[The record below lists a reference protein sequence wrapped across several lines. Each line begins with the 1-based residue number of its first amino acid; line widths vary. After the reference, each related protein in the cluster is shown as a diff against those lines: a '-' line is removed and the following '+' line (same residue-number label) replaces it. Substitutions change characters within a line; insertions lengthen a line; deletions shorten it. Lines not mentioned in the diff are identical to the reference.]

1 MPTQTADTTPS
12 SQPHSRGLALS
23 LSKTLSMVCT
33 PFYLPLL
40 SMAAIFT
47 FTHLYYLPLS
57 YKLQIALLTYL
68 FTIFLP
74 TLFIRAYRCYNGWT
88 LFHLT
93 MREKRMVPYIT
104 TIASY
109 LALYYIMRAMHTP
122 SFMSYIIVSALFVQI
137 VCALCNL
144 VIKISI
150 HTAGIGGLTG
160 GVAAFSFILGF
171 NATWWL
177 MLLILLAGAL
187 GTSRMMLRVN
197 TFAEV
202 NLGFIVGLTTPF
214 VVLMMI

>member
-1 MPTQTADTTPS
+1 MKECLRNLLF
-12 SQPHSRGLALS
+12 HSIYWHKIRKQFFFFLRQ
-23 LSKTLSMVCT
+23 
-33 PFYLPLL
+33 LL
-40 SMAAIFT
+40 WQIFR
-47 FTHLYYLPLS
+47 
-57 YKLQIALLTYL
+57 IL

-177 MLLILLAGAL
+177 ILLILLAGAL
-187 GTSRMMLRVN
+187 GTARMMLRVN